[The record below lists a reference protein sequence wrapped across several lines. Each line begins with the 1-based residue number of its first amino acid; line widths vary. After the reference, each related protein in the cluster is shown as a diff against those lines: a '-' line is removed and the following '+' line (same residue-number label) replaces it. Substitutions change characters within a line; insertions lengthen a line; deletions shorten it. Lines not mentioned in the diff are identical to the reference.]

1 MLKKKIIILCFVGL
15 ILVIGIVSG
24 VRISKYAK
32 EISER
37 PMFYS
42 KEVEL
47 GKYKE
52 FSLEDYYITN
62 KLIGENRY
70 YIDDNSDLWGY
81 GYNRYGQL
89 GNGQADDLFT
99 EVPFKIASD
108 VVSVDASCNGYFCI
122 YLTSE
127 GELYGMGSNMLGLL
141 GQEYDKQIHYMV
153 EDYEEVVRP
162 VLLMED
168 VAYARA
174 GRESITAL
182 KTDGSVWW
190 WGEYKSTY
198 ATDPS
203 PETDNYWTAEE
214 DDNNPA
220 KMLYNSPH
228 KILDDCI
235 YATTGEW
242 RGAAI
247 DRKGDLYM
255 WGLNLF
261 GECGVAVTGDDYIR
275 SPQKVLEDVHMVWP
289 EKVELNSIR
298 DDLPENPEYRA
309 EYVFNTFV
317 QLKDGTLLAA
327 GRGLGDQVRT
337 IGLTG
342 DISVT
347 TASSYSDT
355 FVPVVLK
362 QYSKG
367 AIKRSLQ
374 TLEMGTSKEEVEKF
388 LQRHGISYWDSVEF
402 SVETGEHYVNEH
414 TLSLEDGLYELKFDE
429 QDKLNEVY
437 LQ

>member
-1 MLKKKIIILCFVGL
+1 M
-15 ILVIGIVSG
+15 
-24 VRISKYAK
+24 
-32 EISER
+32 
-37 PMFYS
+37 
-42 KEVEL
+42 
-47 GKYKE
+47 
-52 FSLEDYYITN
+52 
-62 KLIGENRY
+62 
-70 YIDDNSDLWGY
+70 
-81 GYNRYGQL
+81 
-89 GNGQADDLFT
+89 
-99 EVPFKIASD
+99 
-108 VVSVDASCNGYFCI
+108 
-122 YLTSE
+122 
-127 GELYGMGSNMLGLL
+127 
-141 GQEYDKQIHYMV
+141 
-153 EDYEEVVRP
+153 RP